1 MVLHSFLFS
10 AALLIFP
17 YESIFVQSIIFF
29 IHVTLGFPL
38 DFFPHTLSS
47 NKTRCVLPLEPLNTC
62 PAYSNFL
69 FFISFLHSCSNSI
82 ENCIIFYFIRLTYLQ
97 NSSVTPLF

>member
-10 AALLIFP
+10 VALLIFP

-29 IHVTLGFPL
+29 IHETLGFLL
-38 DFFPHTLSS
+38 DFFPHTLPS

-62 PAYSNFL
+62 PAYSNFP
-69 FFISFLHSCSNSI
+69 FFISFLK
-82 ENCIIFYFIRLTYLQ
+82 CILVRILSRTASYFTLSFQVIFKILL
-97 NSSVTPLF
+97 

>member
-1 MVLHSFLFS
+1 MVNVRILANNHHHHVSSSLRRLTAMVLHPSLFS
-10 AALLIFP
+10 AALLIFS

-29 IHVTLGFPL
+29 IHVSLGFPL
-38 DFFPHTLSS
+38 DFFPHTLPS

-69 FFISFLHSCSNSI
+69 FFISFLK
-82 ENCIIFYFIRLTYLQ
+82 CIL
-97 NSSVTPLF
+97 V